1 MILAGFSFKPGE
13 TSLNASAVRQ
23 GRRGL
28 EGAGRSPHSCSTPL
42 LQFGEQ
48 MEAREGTA
56 PPAIGWILMQRA
68 LSNSL
73 KYSLQKSPQMLRAA
87 VLERHEQI

>member
-1 MILAGFSFKPGE
+1 MKLALIPLQFE
-13 TSLNASAVRQ
+13 Q

-28 EGAGRSPHSCSTPL
+28 EGAGRSPHSGNTPL
-42 LQFGEQ
+42 LQVWEQ
-48 MEAREGTA
+48 MEAREGKA

-68 LSNSL
+68 FSNSL

-87 VLERHEQI
+87 VLERQEQI